1 MAAYLVELYVSCA
14 DGDAVE
20 QCTRRA
26 RLAAQE
32 LTRSGI
38 GVRLARSI
46 FVPEDETCFLL
57 FEAVDAESVQ
67 DALARAGL
75 PFERIT
81 DAVSTSGA
89 GL

>member
-1 MAAYLVELYVSCA
+1 MAAFLVELYVSCT
-14 DGDAVE
+14 DEDAVE
-20 QCTRRA
+20 QCSERA
-26 RLAAQE
+26 RLAADE
-32 LTRSGI
+32 LARLGV

-57 FEAVDAESVQ
+57 FEAVAAASVQ

-75 PFERIT
+75 PYERIT
-81 DAVSTSGA
+81 EAVPASGV